1 MLLAHLFLLV
11 FHLHYSRHAV
21 KFNSHSSIILEKGD
35 LLLVLT
41 AAALAIHK
49 LPELVQVFGFDDAS
63 LEPVMKLRLFI
74 DENLRLV
81 TDDDKV
87 GLTDRFVVEL
97 LSRQKAI
104 TTNQT
109 GDVHSGFE
117 PTALHDRVNGVR
129 SSTDDVAA
137 ANRFFRRGFGYDFN
151 TGFLAHFS
159 GKFLPILFRRTV
171 YFNLGE
177 RTHGQMS
184 CHLSPRL
191 FT

>member
-49 LPELVQVFGFDDAS
+49 LPEFVQVFGFDDPS

-81 TDDDKV
+81 ADDDKV
-87 GLTDRFVVEL
+87 GLFDRFVVEL

-104 TTNQT
+104 ATNQT
-109 GDVHSGFE
+109 GDVHPGFE
-117 PTALHDRVNGVR
+117 PTASRARGNIVR
-129 SSTDDVAA
+129 SSTDDIAA
-137 ANRFFRRGFGYDFN
+137 ANRLFRRTHCYAFT
-151 TGFLAHFS
+151 TGFPAHFS
-159 GKFLPILFRRTV
+159 GKFLPILFRRTE

-177 RTHGQMS
+177 RTHG
-184 CHLSPRL
+184 
-191 FT
+191 